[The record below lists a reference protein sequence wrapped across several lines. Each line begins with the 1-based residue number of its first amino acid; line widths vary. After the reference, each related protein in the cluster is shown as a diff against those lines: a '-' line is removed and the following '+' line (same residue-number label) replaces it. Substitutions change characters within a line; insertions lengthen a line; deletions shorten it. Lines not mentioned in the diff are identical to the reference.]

1 MIKVVYHAIMFET
14 LVFDESDD
22 SIVSWMED
30 NTNEVIVVNN
40 DVFFKHS
47 LTKTERGRGDPEFLT
62 PSKKLHMLLECKVVI
77 WIALANN

>member
-1 MIKVVYHAIMFET
+1 
-14 LVFDESDD
+14 
-22 SIVSWMED
+22 MED

-62 PSKKLHMLLECKVVI
+62 PSKKLHMRLDCKVVI
-77 WIALANN
+77 